1 MFMTTDVQKY
11 LDQSEKGYWKYGS
24 IYISLTNVCTF
35 LSILLTIRWYFMDK
49 DNVVC

>member
-1 MFMTTDVQKY
+1 VRRGIENTEVSTF
-11 LDQSEKGYWKYGS
+11 LLL
-24 IYISLTNVCTF
+24 INCTF